1 MKVKK
6 LISILKKENQDA
18 DVFAY
23 LGAEQGWKIVDL
35 GYGDAVIGASRT
47 KEDSFVL
54 IPVEVP
60 SKFEEWEGE

>member
-6 LISILKKENQDA
+6 LVSILKKENQNA
-18 DVFAY
+18 EVFAY

-47 KEDSFVL
+47 KKESFVL

-60 SKFEEWEGE
+60 NKFEKWEK